1 MTSRSRPQEQG
12 ERARTRQSVDD
23 PMTAVLAG
31 ARAFVALVVEASAEV
46 DQQLSPPQL
55 RMLVLIQAHPRTNLT
70 ALAGWMEVHPSSATR
85 ICDRLV
91 QAGLVTRTAHESDR
105 RNVQLDL
112 TDAGRAL
119 LDRVSAGRQR
129 ALSRVLRR
137 MSAEERQSMSEAMSA
152 FARAA
157 GDVHGDGLWPQP

>member
-1 MTSRSRPQEQG
+1 MTQPARRGLDARAPARRSQDAQ
-12 ERARTRQSVDD
+12 
-23 PMTAVLAG
+23 MTAVLAG
-31 ARAFVALVVEASAEV
+31 ARAFVAVVVEASAEV
-46 DQQLSPPQL
+46 DQQVSPPQL
-55 RMLVLIQAHPRTNLT
+55 RMLVLIQAHPATNLT

-91 QAGLVTRTAHESDR
+91 QAGLVTRTEHVADR
-105 RNVQLDL
+105 RNVQLEL

-119 LDRVSAGRQR
+119 LDSVSARRQR

-137 MSAEERQSMSEAMSA
+137 MSAQERHSLSEAMSA

-157 GDVHGDGLWPQP
+157 GDVHGDGLWPGS